1 VIVANYAGTGA
12 PTGLVNRLHLGG
24 VIAFSENVG
33 SAGEIRH
40 SNQVLQRSARHAG
53 RQWPV
58 LIGVDQEG
66 GIVERVTSGTE
77 FPAFMSTGAAADKS
91 LTTKAYAAA
100 GRELAGLGFTMD
112 FAPDADVTAGA
123 QDPTIGSRSA
133 GSRPALVTR
142 QALAAAHGFSQAG
155 VLPVVKHF
163 PGHGALTTDSHVSL
177 PVQRASVHH
186 LMRDDLVPF
195 KKAVADGAPAVM
207 VGHIDVRAVDPGVPS
222 SLSHKLVTG
231 MLRDRLGFQGLAVSD
246 SLDMGAVSKKYGVG
260 PAAVHALRAGE
271 DVLLMPGRPKVAR
284 DAIVAAV
291 RDGKLSPARL
301 DQAATRQ
308 VALLLHQQ
316 AQRIHRRPPGSAAP
330 WSQRLSAAAV
340 TSVQGPCRGRLVG
353 RSVRVT
359 GPGTATAAF
368 RAAAHAAGLGIGRG
382 KKVALVGY
390 GGAPPHHSDVLV
402 STDTPYVLGE
412 APARTAK
419 IATYGET
426 PGAMSALVNVL
437 LGRAPAP
444 GRLPVSVPGVARTGC

>member
-1 VIVANYAGTGA
+1 
-12 PTGLVNRLHLGG
+12 
-24 VIAFSENVG
+24 
-33 SAGEIRH
+33 
-40 SNQVLQRSARHAG
+40 
-53 RQWPV
+53 
-58 LIGVDQEG
+58 
-66 GIVERVTSGTE
+66 
-77 FPAFMSTGAAADKS
+77 
-91 LTTKAYAAA
+91 
-100 GRELAGLGFTMD
+100 
-112 FAPDADVTAGA
+112 
-123 QDPTIGSRSA
+123 
-133 GSRPALVTR
+133 
-142 QALAAAHGFSQAG
+142 
-155 VLPVVKHF
+155 
-163 PGHGALTTDSHVSL
+163 
-177 PVQRASVHH
+177 
-186 LMRDDLVPF
+186 
-195 KKAVADGAPAVM
+195 
-207 VGHIDVRAVDPGVPS
+207 
-222 SLSHKLVTG
+222 
-231 MLRDRLGFQGLAVSD
+231 
-246 SLDMGAVSKKYGVG
+246 
-260 PAAVHALRAGE
+260 
-271 DVLLMPGRPKVAR
+271 
-284 DAIVAAV
+284 
-291 RDGKLSPARL
+291 
-301 DQAATRQ
+301 

-316 AQRIHRRPPGSAAP
+316 AKRIHRRPPGSAAP